1 MSSVNKVILLGN
13 IGKDPEVR
21 ETKAGNIVNLVMAT
35 SEKYTDKSGQKQE
48 NTEWHNL
55 VVFGKL
61 ADVVA
66 KYVRKG
72 DKLYVEGSITTRKWE
87 DKEGNTRYNTEIK
100 VRDLT
105 MLGLGGGE
113 KKAQPAG
120 VAAGEDDGDYPL
132 PF

>member
-21 ETKAGNIVNLVMAT
+21 ETKAGNIANMVMAT

-61 ADVVA
+61 ADVVS
-66 KYVRKG
+66 KYVKKG

-105 MLGLGGGE
+105 MLGGGE
-113 KKAQPAG
+113 KKSDQP
-120 VAAGEDDGDYPL
+120 VAVASGDDYDDSDL

>member
-1 MSSVNKVILLGN
+1 MVNKVQLLGN

-21 ETKAGNIVNLVMAT
+21 ETKAGNVANMVMAT
-35 SEKYTDKSGQKQE
+35 SERYTDKSGQKQE
-48 NTEWHNL
+48 KTEWHNL

-66 KYVRKG
+66 KYVKKG

-87 DKEGNTRYNTEIK
+87 DKEGNTRYTTEVK

-105 MLGLGGGE
+105 MLGGTE
-113 KKAQPAG
+113 NRSTQPEA
-120 VAAGEDDGDYPL
+120 VAAGEDEDSL

>member
-1 MSSVNKVILLGN
+1 MSSVNRVQLLGN
-13 IGKDPEVR
+13 VGKAPEVR
-21 ETKAGNIVNLVMAT
+21 ETKGGNIANITLAT

-55 VVFGKL
+55 VVYGKL
-61 ADVVA
+61 ADVVK
-66 KYVRKG
+66 KYVNKG

-87 DKEGNTRYNTEIK
+87 DKEGNTRYTTEIK

-105 MLGLGGGE
+105 MLGGGE
-113 KKAQPAG
+113 KKAQP
-120 VAAGEDDGDYPL
+120 VAAGIDEDDDSGL

>member
-35 SEKYTDKSGQKQE
+35 SEKYTDKSGKKQE

-66 KYVRKG
+66 KYVKKG

-105 MLGLGGGE
+105 MLGGGE
-113 KKAQPAG
+113 KKPQPALAS
-120 VAAGEDDGDYPL
+120 VDDGDDL

>member
-61 ADVVA
+61 ADVVT
-66 KYVRKG
+66 KYVKKG

-105 MLGLGGGE
+105 MLGGGE
-113 KKAQPAG
+113 KKPQP
-120 VAAGEDDGDYPL
+120 VAAGIDENDDQL

>member
-66 KYVRKG
+66 KYVKKG

-105 MLGLGGGE
+105 MLGGGE
-113 KKAQPAG
+113 KKAQP
-120 VAAGEDDGDYPL
+120 VAAGIDDDDQSDL

>member
-21 ETKAGNIVNLVMAT
+21 ETKAGNIVNLTMAT

-66 KYVRKG
+66 KYVKKG

-87 DKEGNTRYNTEIK
+87 DKEGNTRYTTEVK

-105 MLGLGGGE
+105 MLGGAE
-113 KKAQPAG
+113 KKSTQPTA
-120 VAAGEDDGDYPL
+120 VAVGEDEDDL

>member
-21 ETKAGNIVNLVMAT
+21 ETKAGNIVNLTMAT

-66 KYVRKG
+66 KYVKKG

-87 DKEGNTRYNTEIK
+87 DKEGNTRYTTEVK

-105 MLGLGGGE
+105 MLGGAD
-113 KKAQPAG
+113 KKSTQPAA
-120 VAAGEDDGDYPL
+120 VAVGDDEDDL

>member
-66 KYVRKG
+66 KYVKKG

-105 MLGLGGGE
+105 MLGGGE
-113 KKAQPAG
+113 KKPQP
-120 VAAGEDDGDYPL
+120 VAAGIDEDGDQL

>member
-66 KYVRKG
+66 KYVKKG

-105 MLGLGGGE
+105 MLGGGE
-113 KKAQPAG
+113 KKPQP
-120 VAAGEDDGDYPL
+120 VAAGIDDDDQSDL

>member
-61 ADVVA
+61 ADVVT
-66 KYVRKG
+66 KYVKKG

-105 MLGLGGGE
+105 MLGGGE
-113 KKAQPAG
+113 KKPQP
-120 VAAGEDDGDYPL
+120 VAAGIDEDDDQL

>member
-61 ADVVA
+61 ADVVS
-66 KYVRKG
+66 KYVKKG

-105 MLGLGGGE
+105 MLGGGE
-113 KKAQPAG
+113 KKAQP
-120 VAAGEDDGDYPL
+120 VAAGIDDDDQSDL

>member
-21 ETKAGNIVNLVMAT
+21 ETKAGNIVNMVMAT

-61 ADVVA
+61 ADVVS
-66 KYVRKG
+66 KYVKKG

-87 DKEGNTRYNTEIK
+87 DKEGNTRYTTEVK

-105 MLGLGGGE
+105 MLGGGE
-113 KKAQPAG
+113 KKPQPALAT
-120 VAAGEDDGDYPL
+120 VDEGEDDL

>member
-1 MSSVNKVILLGN
+1 MSSVNRVILLGN

-21 ETKAGNIVNLVMAT
+21 ETKAGNIVNLTMAT

-66 KYVRKG
+66 KYVKKG

-105 MLGLGGGE
+105 MLGGGE
-113 KKAQPAG
+113 KKSTQPAAVTVG
-120 VAAGEDDGDYPL
+120 EEEDDL

>member
-21 ETKAGNIVNLVMAT
+21 ETKAGNIVNMVMAT

-61 ADVVA
+61 ADVVS
-66 KYVRKG
+66 KYVKKG

-87 DKEGNTRYNTEIK
+87 DKEGNTRYTTEVK

-105 MLGLGGGE
+105 MLGGGE
-113 KKAQPAG
+113 KKSTQPEA
-120 VAAGEDDGDYPL
+120 VAAGDDEDGDL

>member
-21 ETKAGNIVNLVMAT
+21 ETKAGNIVNMVMAT

-61 ADVVA
+61 ADVVS
-66 KYVRKG
+66 KYVKKG

-87 DKEGNTRYNTEIK
+87 DKEGNTRYTTEVK

-105 MLGLGGGE
+105 MLGGAE
-113 KKAQPAG
+113 KKSQP
-120 VAAGEDDGDYPL
+120 VAVAVGEDEDGDL

>member
-21 ETKAGNIVNLVMAT
+21 ETKAGNIVNLTMAT

-66 KYVRKG
+66 KYVKKG

-87 DKEGNTRYNTEIK
+87 DKEGNTRYTTEVK

-105 MLGLGGGE
+105 MLGGAE
-113 KKAQPAG
+113 KKSTQPTA
-120 VAAGEDDGDYPL
+120 VAVGDDEDEDQL

>member
-1 MSSVNKVILLGN
+1 MVNKVQLLGN
-13 IGKDPEVR
+13 VGKDPEVR
-21 ETKAGNIVNLVMAT
+21 ETKSGKVVNLVLAT
-35 SEKYTDKSGQKQE
+35 SERYTDKSGQKQE

-61 ADVVA
+61 ADVVT
-66 KYVRKG
+66 KYVKKG

-87 DKEGNTRYNTEIK
+87 DKEGNTRYNTDIK

-105 MLGLGGGE
+105 MLGGTE
-113 KKAQPAG
+113 KKAQP
-120 VAAGEDDGDYPL
+120 VAAGIDEDDDSGL

>member
-113 KKAQPAG
+113 KKAQPALAS
-120 VAAGEDDGDYPL
+120 VDDGDSDDL

>member
-21 ETKAGNIVNLVMAT
+21 ETKSGNIANLTMAT
-35 SEKYTDKSGQKQE
+35 SERYTDKSGQKQE
-48 NTEWHNL
+48 KTEWHNL

-61 ADVVA
+61 ADIVA
-66 KYVRKG
+66 KYVKKG

-87 DKEGNTRYNTEIK
+87 DKEGNTRYTTEVK

-105 MLGLGGGE
+105 MLGGGE
-113 KKAQPAG
+113 KKAQPAA
-120 VAAGEDDGDYPL
+120 VAVGEDEDDL

>member
-21 ETKAGNIVNLVMAT
+21 ETKSGKVVNLVLAT
-35 SEKYTDKSGQKQE
+35 SERYTDKSGQKQE

-61 ADVVA
+61 ADVVT
-66 KYVRKG
+66 KYVKKG

-87 DKEGNTRYNTEIK
+87 DKEGNTRYNTDIK

-105 MLGLGGGE
+105 MLGGTE
-113 KKAQPAG
+113 KKAQP
-120 VAAGEDDGDYPL
+120 VAAGIDEDDDQL

>member
-113 KKAQPAG
+113 KKAQP
-120 VAAGEDDGDYPL
+120 VAAGDEDGDQL

>member
-66 KYVRKG
+66 KYVKKG

-87 DKEGNTRYNTEIK
+87 DKEGKHPI
-100 VRDLT
+100 
-105 MLGLGGGE
+105 
-113 KKAQPAG
+113 QH
-120 VAAGEDDGDYPL
+120 GDKGA
-132 PF
+132 

>member
-21 ETKAGNIVNLVMAT
+21 ETKAGNIVNMVMAT

-61 ADVVA
+61 ADVVS
-66 KYVRKG
+66 KYVKKG

-105 MLGLGGGE
+105 MLGGGE
-113 KKAQPAG
+113 KKSAQPA
-120 VAAGEDDGDYPL
+120 VAAGDDEDSDL

>member
-1 MSSVNKVILLGN
+1 MSSVNRVILLGN

-21 ETKAGNIVNLVMAT
+21 ETKAGNIVNLTMAT

-66 KYVRKG
+66 KYVKKG

-87 DKEGNTRYNTEIK
+87 DKEGNTRYTTEVK

-105 MLGLGGGE
+105 MLGGGE
-113 KKAQPAG
+113 KKAQP
-120 VAAGEDDGDYPL
+120 VAAGIDEDEESDL

>member
-1 MSSVNKVILLGN
+1 L
-13 IGKDPEVR
+13 
-21 ETKAGNIVNLVMAT
+21 AT
-35 SEKYTDKSGQKQE
+35 SERYTDKSGQKQE

-61 ADVVA
+61 ADVVT
-66 KYVRKG
+66 KYVKKG

-87 DKEGNTRYNTEIK
+87 DKEGNTRYNTDIK

-105 MLGLGGGE
+105 MLSGGE
-113 KKAQPAG
+113 KKATKQ
-120 VAAGEDDGDYPL
+120 VAVAVGEDEDDL

>member
-61 ADVVA
+61 ADVVS
-66 KYVRKG
+66 KYVKKG

-105 MLGLGGGE
+105 MLGGGE
-113 KKAQPAG
+113 KKAQPALAS
-120 VAAGEDDGDYPL
+120 VDDGDSDDL

>member
-1 MSSVNKVILLGN
+1 MVNKVQLLGN

-21 ETKAGNIVNLVMAT
+21 ETKSGNIANLTMAT
-35 SEKYTDKSGQKQE
+35 SERYTDKSGQKQE
-48 NTEWHNL
+48 KTEWHNL

-61 ADVVA
+61 ADVVS
-66 KYVRKG
+66 KYVKKG

-105 MLGLGGGE
+105 MLGGTE
-113 KKAQPAG
+113 KRSTQPEV
-120 VAAGEDDGDYPL
+120 VAAGDDEDSL

>member
-61 ADVVA
+61 ADVVS
-66 KYVRKG
+66 KYVKKG

-105 MLGLGGGE
+105 MLGGGE
-113 KKAQPAG
+113 KKPQPELAS
-120 VAAGEDDGDYPL
+120 VDDGDDL

>member
-21 ETKAGNIVNLVMAT
+21 ETKSGKVVNLVLAT
-35 SEKYTDKSGQKQE
+35 SERYTDKSGQKQE

-61 ADVVA
+61 ADVVT
-66 KYVRKG
+66 KYVKKG

-87 DKEGNTRYNTEIK
+87 DKEGNTRYNTDIK

-105 MLGLGGGE
+105 MLGGTE
-113 KKAQPAG
+113 KKAQP
-120 VAAGEDDGDYPL
+120 VAVGIDEDEDQL

>member
-1 MSSVNKVILLGN
+1 MSSVNRVTLLGN

-21 ETKAGNIVNLVMAT
+21 ETKSGNIANLTMAT
-35 SEKYTDKSGQKQE
+35 SERYTDKSGQKQE
-48 NTEWHNL
+48 KTEWHNL

-61 ADVVA
+61 ADIVA
-66 KYVRKG
+66 KYVKKG

-87 DKEGNTRYNTEIK
+87 DKEGNTRYTTEVK

-105 MLGLGGGE
+105 MLGSGE
-113 KKAQPAG
+113 KKATQPA
-120 VAAGEDDGDYPL
+120 AAAVGEYEDDL

>member
-66 KYVRKG
+66 KYVKKG

-87 DKEGNTRYNTEIK
+87 DKEGNTRYTTEVK

-105 MLGLGGGE
+105 MLGGAE
-113 KKAQPAG
+113 KKSTQPAV
-120 VAAGEDDGDYPL
+120 VAVGDDEDDL

>member
-1 MSSVNKVILLGN
+1 MVNKVQLLGN

-21 ETKAGNIVNLVMAT
+21 ETKAGNVANMVMAT
-35 SEKYTDKSGQKQE
+35 SERYTDKSGQKQE
-48 NTEWHNL
+48 KTEWHNL

-66 KYVRKG
+66 KYVKKG

-105 MLGLGGGE
+105 MLGGTE
-113 KKAQPAG
+113 KRSTQPEA
-120 VAAGEDDGDYPL
+120 VAAGDDEDSL

>member
-113 KKAQPAG
+113 KKAQP
-120 VAAGEDDGDYPL
+120 VAAGIDEDGDQL

>member
-1 MSSVNKVILLGN
+1 MSSVNRVILLGN

-21 ETKAGNIVNLVMAT
+21 ETKSGKVVNLVLAT
-35 SEKYTDKSGQKQE
+35 SERYTDKSGQKQE

-61 ADVVA
+61 ADVVT
-66 KYVRKG
+66 KYVKKG

-87 DKEGNTRYNTEIK
+87 DKEGNTRYNTDIK

-105 MLGLGGGE
+105 MLGGTE
-113 KKAQPAG
+113 KKAAKQ
-120 VAAGEDDGDYPL
+120 VAVAVGEDEDDL

>member
-66 KYVRKG
+66 KYVKKG

-87 DKEGNTRYNTEIK
+87 DKEGNTRYTTEIK

-105 MLGLGGGE
+105 MLGGAD
-113 KKAQPAG
+113 KKSTQPAA
-120 VAAGEDDGDYPL
+120 VAVGDDEDDL

>member
-66 KYVRKG
+66 KYVKKG

-105 MLGLGGGE
+105 MLGGGE
-113 KKAQPAG
+113 KKPQP
-120 VAAGEDDGDYPL
+120 VAAGIDEDVLINSHSDK
-132 PF
+132 